1 MEREDKGRF
10 RVRVRVR
17 VSGGKGMDE
26 RSAVGGGKEEVVDG
40 EEDVEGEGRG

>member
-10 RVRVRVR
+10 RVRVRV
-17 VSGGKGMDE
+17 SDGKGMDE